1 MSYFNPYKYH
11 EHWEK
16 TKYTNFELHNSAN
29 GAAHLM
35 PYSPR
40 NPTNDQKAQTD
51 DFINTKNSHNN
62 GSYSQNGTGNGA
74 SKFYRTNPQSEY
86 NFQKSQSFYNYPGAS
101 FDHGHVKRPQFEQR
115 HSNNAFAL
123 NQNQNFYQQENQ
135 QQQHLKNIRVNKQ
148 RFHYNGQNV
157 FE

>member
-1 MSYFNPYKYH
+1 
-11 EHWEK
+11 
-16 TKYTNFELHNSAN
+16 
-29 GAAHLM
+29 M

-86 NFQKSQSFYNYPGAS
+86 NFQKSQGFYNYPGAS
-101 FDHGHVKRPQFEQR
+101 FDHGHVKTRSEAYTVLIVVYGATTFVT
-115 HSNNAFAL
+115 AFAPRMKDNHETIQCL
-123 NQNQNFYQQENQ
+123 YGWTQFTVLLRLPVQTWLFSLQSSAFQQE
-135 QQQHLKNIRVNKQ
+135 I
-148 RFHYNGQNV
+148 
-157 FE
+157 